1 MSLIQPLIQY
11 SFQYIWQM
19 RVFPIIS
26 FCILILAACSGSVS
40 QEKLVG
46 KWDYIQ
52 IENLNSQSED
62 STTVADLKAARP
74 YIQFSN
80 ANKLQIFWAGKLLST
95 GNYRIDGKMLRY
107 TEMLPDG
114 AKRDFPFLVKELS
127 EEQIVFET
135 MTNEG
140 TRVTARKRP

>member
-1 MSLIQPLIQY
+1 MNFIEPIIQN

-26 FCILILAACSGSVS
+26 CILFLAACSGSLN
-40 QEKLVG
+40 QEKLLG
-46 KWDYIQ
+46 KWDYIK
-52 IENLNSQSED
+52 IDNLNSRSED

-74 YIQFSN
+74 YIQFSRP
-80 ANKLQIFWAGKLLST
+80 NKLQIFWEGKLLST
-95 GNYRIDGKMLRY
+95 GHYRIDGKMLRY

-127 EEQIVFET
+127 KEQIVFET
-135 MTNEG
+135 MTNES